1 MEETSQ
7 KLGRS
12 KGFYIPLHIYVTV
25 VVTKVSS
32 LYHWLLETEMSMEQL
47 MFSLAWQ
54 VGYFHPIIHISD
66 LFLFPKSIA
75 ESLGLYIDSSGY
87 IWLNPI
93 LEPSSM
99 LFPCAQ
105 PYFRSLNGWLL
116 GNVYML
122 AQIAPP

>member
-12 KGFYIPLHIYVTV
+12 KGFYIHLHIYVTV

-32 LYHWLLETEMSMEQL
+32 LYHWHLETEMSMEQL

-54 VGYFHPIIHISD
+54 VGFFHPIIHISD

-75 ESLGLYIDSSGY
+75 LSHLVFILIPQVTSGS
-87 IWLNPI
+87 I
-93 LEPSSM
+93 PS
-99 LFPCAQ
+99 
-105 PYFRSLNGWLL
+105 
-116 GNVYML
+116 
-122 AQIAPP
+122 